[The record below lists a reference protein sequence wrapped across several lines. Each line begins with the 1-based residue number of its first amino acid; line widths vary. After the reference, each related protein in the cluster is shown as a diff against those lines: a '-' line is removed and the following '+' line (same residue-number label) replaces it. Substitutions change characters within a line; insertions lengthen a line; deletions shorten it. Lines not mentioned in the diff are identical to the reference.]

1 MADVIIIGAGP
12 AGLSAAIYVQRAGKT
27 ALLLEAMTFGG
38 QIVNTPE
45 VENYPGIKSISGF
58 DFAMALYEQATGLG
72 AEIVFEKAVRIE
84 QVHTDSAF
92 VPEAPAEAT
101 TADGT
106 DAAATGTGA
115 GESTAGAAA
124 DAAESAPLWRVITAG
139 GNAYE
144 AKAVILATGAKNRK
158 LGIEREDALTGMGVS
173 YCATC
178 DGAFYRGK
186 AVAVNGGG
194 NTALE
199 DALFLSNACSKV
211 YVVHRRE
218 GFRGEPKT
226 LEALRAR
233 ENVEFVLNATVT
245 RLITTADQAVQ
256 VEDATAAVAPD
267 HLVAVEVTDK
277 VTGES
282 RKLAVEGLF
291 IAIGQEPENQNFGDV
306 VTLDGAGYITA
317 GEDCLTGAAGIFVA
331 GDCRTKTVRQ
341 LATAAADGAVA
352 ALAACTY
359 LG

>member
-12 AGLSAAIYVQRAGKT
+12 AGLSAAIYVQRAGKN

-84 QVHTDSAF
+84 KVQTDSAF
-92 VPEAPAEAT
+92 VPEASAEAVA
-101 TADGT
+101 ADGA
-106 DAAATGTGA
+106 DPAAGVTQA
-115 GESTAGAAA
+115 GESAAGATA
-124 DAAESAPLWRVITAG
+124 DVSQGVPLWRVITAG

-233 ENVEFVLNATVT
+233 DNVEFVLNATVT

-256 VEDATAAVAPD
+256 GEDAATMAPD

-282 RKLAVEGLF
+282 RELAVEGLF
-291 IAIGQEPENQNFGDV
+291 IAIGQEPENQGFGDV